1 MRQRVLDLLVCGL
14 FALCAIATV
23 AAHQEPR
30 QQGTV
35 LDLLLSGY
43 LEGDREIVSRTL
55 HRSQE
60 FHQARIADPRRL
72 DRWLGEWR
80 PARVAVLLEVADVS
94 TRVAP
99 QYTKPLLSAGRRY
112 ISKAENEGQLG
123 SGDDEFVRLWHRTA
137 IGILQR
143 SGSAELAEEY
153 LAALEAER
161 SKRAISGPRSDPR
174 FALARAIAQE
184 QRCWFSR
191 PILDRPDSDLE
202 RLMRAASMSVRDP
215 GAPSKS
221 RIATLAEL
229 HQSCLRDALRLFR
242 MATEPEETRAEA
254 EIRGGWTLLQLDN
267 SKEALEWL
275 DRANPRSDSEAAYWA
290 VLFRA
295 RVLESLQRFDDAAA
309 AYRDALAICPTA
321 QSASIG
327 LSLAL
332 FRTDRI
338 SEADEV
344 ARALRASPATAHDPW
359 WSYATADH
367 RFVAQWLTELRAL
380 AR

>member
-1 MRQRVLDLLVCGL
+1 MRRLLDLLVFGL
-14 FALCAIATV
+14 SALCAIATV

-30 QQGTV
+30 DQGTL
-35 LDLLLSGY
+35 LDRLLSGY
-43 LEGDREIVSRTL
+43 LDGDSEIVPRTL

-72 DRWLGEWR
+72 DRWLGDWR
-80 PARVAVLLEVADVS
+80 RAKAAVLLEVADVS

-99 QYTKPLLSAGRRY
+99 QYTRPLLSAGRRY
-112 ISKAENEGQLG
+112 ISKAENGKRLG
-123 SGDDEFVRLWHRTA
+123 SGDNAFVRLWHRAA

-153 LAALEAER
+153 LDALEAER
-161 SKRAISGPRSDPR
+161 SQQAPAGPRDDPR
-174 FALARAIAQE
+174 FVLARAIAQE

-191 PILDRPDSDLE
+191 PILDRPDTDLD

-215 GAPSKS
+215 GAPSKD

-229 HQSCLRDALRLFR
+229 HQACLRDALTLFKT
-242 MATEPEETRAEA
+242 AAAADDTRAEA

-267 SKEALEWL
+267 SNEALQWL
-275 DRANPRSDSEAAYWA
+275 DRARPQGDSEAAYWA

-332 FRTDRI
+332 FRTDRV